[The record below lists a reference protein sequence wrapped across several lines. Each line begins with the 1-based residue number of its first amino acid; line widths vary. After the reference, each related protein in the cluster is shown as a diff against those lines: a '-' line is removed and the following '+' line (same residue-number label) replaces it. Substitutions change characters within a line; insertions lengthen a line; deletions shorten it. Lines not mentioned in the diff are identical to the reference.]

1 MIVQYQYVYIL
12 YCRFNKYFEQFREL
26 RMWKMQL
33 VDSSHL
39 LIKYASEDVV
49 TLRVQDPNTQP
60 AFFVL
65 YNFHNAQVLYNFH
78 NAQVL
83 YNFHNA
89 QVLYNFHNA
98 QVLYSFHNVQVLYG
112 LHNVHVLLATA
123 IQTGK
128 KYYDRLV
135 TIFC

>member
-65 YNFHNAQVLYNFH
+65 YNFHNAQVLYNSH
-78 NAQVL
+78 DAQVL
-83 YNFHNA
+83 YNFHI
-89 QVLYNFHNA
+89 A
-98 QVLYSFHNVQVLYG
+98 QVLYSFHIVQVLYG
-112 LHNVHVLLATA
+112 LHNVHVLLATTTFK
-123 IQTGK
+123 QESSG
-128 KYYDRLV
+128 RSEG
-135 TIFC
+135 CSRC

>member
-1 MIVQYQYVYIL
+1 MHDCTVPVLHIL

-89 QVLYNFHNA
+89 QVLY
-98 QVLYSFHNVQVLYG
+98 SFHNVQVLYG

>member
-89 QVLYNFHNA
+89 QVLY
-98 QVLYSFHNVQVLYG
+98 SFHNVQVLYG